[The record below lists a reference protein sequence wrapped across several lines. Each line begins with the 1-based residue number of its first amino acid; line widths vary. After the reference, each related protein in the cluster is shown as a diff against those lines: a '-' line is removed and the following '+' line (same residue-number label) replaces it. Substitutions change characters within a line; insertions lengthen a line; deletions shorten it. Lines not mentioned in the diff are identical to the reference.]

1 MEKTLVYYEIWPF
14 AVNYE
19 SVMFSSTGP
28 RNGILSFPLIGK
40 YLSGLKRVIK
50 YLKKNFPSTNTAAYS
65 PGEEEEIFTV

>member
-1 MEKTLVYYEIWPF
+1 VEKTLAYYEIWPF

-28 RNGILSFPLIGK
+28 RNGIVSFPLFGK

-50 YLKKNFPSTNTAAYS
+50 YFKNSPSANTAAY
-65 PGEEEEIFTV
+65 